1 MTDWLSFEQILG
13 YVASAILL
21 SGYAIKS
28 DVKTKIVLIFSY
40 LIFAL
45 HFFMLGAF
53 TACAISIV
61 SVMRNSSSIF
71 FHQSKIVFSVFVAFY
86 ISSAFFTYG
95 TPVDILPLLAALVT
109 CFGMF
114 LLGGIRFRIL
124 VVVATVLW
132 TIHIT
137 APDCQQPRHAARRHA
152 QKTGLNYFAA
162 TALTRVSRA
171 PVQNR

>member
-1 MTDWLSFEQILG
+1 MTGWLSFEQILG

-40 LIFAL
+40 LVFAL

-61 SVMRNSSSIF
+61 SIMRNSSSIF
-71 FHQSKIVFSVFVAFY
+71 FHQSKIIFSIFVTFY

-95 TPVDILPLLAALVT
+95 APVDILPLLAALVT

-114 LLGGIRFRIL
+114 LLRGIRFRIL

-132 TIHIT
+132 TIHNVMVGSIGGT
-137 APDCQQPRHAARRHA
+137 INTVILFFIASVTVWRLYKDG
-152 QKTGLNYFAA
+152 KKVDVNE
-162 TALTRVSRA
+162 
-171 PVQNR
+171 

>member
-40 LIFAL
+40 LVFAL

-132 TIHIT
+132 TIHNVMVGSIGGT
-137 APDCQQPRHAARRHA
+137 INTVVLFFISSVTVWRLYKDD
-152 QKTGLNYFAA
+152 KK
-162 TALTRVSRA
+162 VSDDD
-171 PVQNR
+171 